1 MTGYTYSQPRI
12 SALALLLLQTIL
24 CPVVFAAGFQINEIS
39 PSLQGDATAGAAAAN
54 NDVSAMFINPA
65 TLSTLR
71 ENQAYLG
78 GSEIFPH
85 IRMSNANGVHTV
97 NVPGVPPSDITA
109 MVHGQTYEN
118 NISPS
123 AFIPDGYIGKRV
135 NDKVVIGLGIIAPY
149 GLKTAYSQNSVLR
162 FASVYS
168 SVKTIDINP
177 AISYSIN
184 EHWAVA
190 LGFQAQ
196 YLKAKFT
203 NFNGP
208 YTGIVPIDAFIAA
221 DYPTTL
227 NGEGWGYGY
236 NAGVLFMPD
245 LKTRLGIGYRS
256 QILEHLSGNG
266 MQFTSPG
273 PTVPAPSQNFLF
285 NAQSAVFAS
294 MRTPQI
300 LTFSAAR
307 DIANWTIKASAQVN
321 FWDCF
326 DQLTINMPGAFATS
340 STIQSQWKNTWFGA
354 LGAEYRATPTWTVRG
369 GVAYDE
375 TPTTAFRDSRIPD
388 SDRVW
393 VNIGATYTLNKN
405 TSIDAAYAHIFT
417 QDQMVNVSQASGSSA
432 TSTVPLE
439 VNQIYANYKGSA
451 DVVALAVRYRF

>member
-1 MTGYTYSQPRI
+1 MGYIFSQQRI
-12 SALALLLLQTIL
+12 SALTLLLSQSVLGSA
-24 CPVVFAAGFQINEIS
+24 VFAAGFQINEIS

-54 NDVSAMFINPA
+54 NDVSAMFVNPA

-71 ENQAYLG
+71 ENQGYLG
-78 GSEIFPH
+78 GSEILPH
-85 IRMSNANGVHTV
+85 IRMDNGNAIHTV
-97 NVPGVPPSDITA
+97 NVPGVPPSDISA
-109 MVHGQTYEN
+109 MVHGQTYQN

-123 AFIPDGYIGKRV
+123 AFVPDGYIGKRV
-135 NDKVVIGLGIIAPY
+135 NDRVVIGLGINAPY

-168 SVKTIDINP
+168 SVKTIDVNP

-184 EHWAVA
+184 EHWSVG

-208 YTGIVPIDAFIAA
+208 YTGIVPIDALIAA

-227 NGEGWGYGY
+227 NGDGWGYGY
-236 NAGVLFMPD
+236 NAGLLFMPD
-245 LKTRLGIGYRS
+245 LKTRLGVGYRS

-266 MQFTSPG
+266 MQYTSPG

-326 DQLTINMPGAFATS
+326 EQLTIYMPGAFATN

-354 LGAEYRATPTWTVRG
+354 LGAEFRATPAWTLRG

-388 SDRVW
+388 ADRVW
-393 VNIGATYTLNKN
+393 VNVGATYALNKN
-405 TSIDAAYAHIFT
+405 VSIDAAYAHIFT
-417 QDQMVNVSQASGSSA
+417 QNQTVFVSQSSGSSA

-439 VNQIYANYKGSA
+439 VNQIYADYKGSA